1 MFTVLRIINMMTLQR
16 FLPYFLIVAG
26 YLVLA
31 GTADASDHDLTMSV
45 TQIVAQLFV
54 GIAMIAI
61 GAIKMK

>member
-1 MFTVLRIINMMTLQR
+1 MMTLQR